1 MSSNK
6 QHCILL
12 NYTQALLHQ
21 SSSICVL
28 FISVMQSVNRT
39 QFQNITFLL
48 LLFTAIPA
56 AAMFET
62 AIVLLTSIY
71 ASQ

>member
-1 MSSNK
+1 
-6 QHCILL
+6 
-12 NYTQALLHQ
+12 
-21 SSSICVL
+21 
-28 FISVMQSVNRT
+28 MQSVNRT
-39 QFQNITFLL
+39 QFLNITFLL
-48 LLFTAIPA
+48 LLFTAAPA